1 MDEDE
6 DQDTLLQD
14 APAEVEAEAE
24 YDFEGFSVVINERI
38 GLTPVAGAPGR
49 G

>member
-6 DQDTLLQD
+6 DQDTLAQD
-14 APAEVEAEAE
+14 APADADAEAE

-38 GLTPVAGAPGR
+38 GLTPVARAPGH